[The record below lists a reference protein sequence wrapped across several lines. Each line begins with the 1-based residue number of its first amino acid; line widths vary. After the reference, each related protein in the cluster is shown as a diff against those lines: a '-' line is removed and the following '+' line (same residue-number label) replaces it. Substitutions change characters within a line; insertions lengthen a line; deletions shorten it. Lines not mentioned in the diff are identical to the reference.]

1 MKVLVNGRRW
11 LEVKK
16 VNNFNELLLYF
27 YNKIKG
33 KNANIFWRQNSGIL
47 IEGILNNGKSIE
59 LFIETTEQYKNRL
72 NTKQLKEI
80 F

>member
-11 LEVKK
+11 VEVKK
-16 VNNFNELLLYF
+16 INNFNELLLYF

-33 KNANIFWRQNSGIL
+33 KNANIFWRQSSGIL
-47 IEGILNNGKSIE
+47 IEGILNNGKPIK
-59 LFIETTEQYKNRL
+59 LFIETAEQYKNRL
-72 NTKQLKEI
+72 NAKELKEI